1 MAFFTNGSSH
11 APIPPLGVH
20 VVPGGVQVAVFASQ
34 ATGVELC
41 LLDEVPGSEPVT
53 YKERRVTLSN
63 HTYGVWHDFV
73 PNIEE
78 GQRYG
83 FRIMGEWE
91 PRRGLRHNPTKLLVD
106 PYARGISGELSYVP
120 QIYGYARPGDTLF
133 APDPK
138 EGDAPLPP
146 VDMYG
151 PADSRDSMPF
161 VPHSRVVGPRPQPVA
176 SRPHVP
182 WRDTVIYE
190 AHVKGLTKNLMEVPE
205 HLRGTYAGAAHPATI
220 AHLKDLGITTL
231 ELLPIHAFVS
241 EPHLAEKGLTNY
253 WGYNT
258 LGFFAPHEAYAT
270 ASAQAAGPGAVVDE
284 VRGMVQLLHEAGI
297 EVILDV
303 VYNHTCEGGNDGPQ
317 LSWRGLD
324 NLGYYMHDGASP
336 ANFGDVTGCGNTLD
350 FRHPRVI
357 QMALDSLRYWVQDIG
372 VDGFRFDLAVTLG
385 RDSEGFTPEHPFLMA
400 LQTDPV
406 INQAKLIA
414 EPWDVGPGGWQTGR
428 FPAPFSEWNDRY
440 RNSVRDFW
448 LSDAAAASHGR
459 SGSGIRELATRLS
472 GSVDLFGHSDPPLMR
487 GPVASINFVTAHD
500 GFTLHDLVAYNHK
513 HNEANGE
520 ESRDGTNDNKS
531 WNHGVEGNL
540 SGDDMWQ
547 VIAPLRRRSM
557 RNLLATLILSAGT
570 PMLSAGDEFGRTQNG
585 NNNPYCQD
593 NDISWLPWDR
603 SRWRQD
609 LYETTRFLLELR
621 RTYPALRVE
630 DFFSGQPLPHDEDHQ
645 PDLAWYND
653 QGSKITH
660 DQWHDPNTRI
670 FQMFRRSRK
679 NATTHLGNAHV
690 LMVANG
696 TLDDCTV
703 VLPGDD
709 NSVRTWALVWDS
721 QWENPDQDAQVNP
734 ANLLLAHLP
743 VPAEGGPDLLEEAAP
758 ASANNGAQEA
768 PNLDRLSGGSA
779 VALEALSVQIYV
791 AAPVEATGQT
801 S

>member
-1 MAFFTNGSSH
+1 MSFFTNGSSH

-20 VVPGGVQVAVFASQ
+20 VVEGGVQVAVFASQ
-34 ATGVELC
+34 ATGVEFC
-41 LLDEVPGSEPVT
+41 LLNEIPGSNPVA
-53 YKERRVTLSN
+53 YSERRITLTN

-73 PNIEE
+73 PDIGE

-106 PYARGISGELSYVP
+106 PYARGISGELAYVP
-120 QIYGYARPGDTLF
+120 QIYGYARPDDTF
-133 APDPK
+133 FGSNANVSEPQQ
-138 EGDAPLPP
+138 P

-161 VPHSRVVGPRPQPVA
+161 VPHSLVVAARPKPVA
-176 SRPHVP
+176 NRPHVP

-190 AHVKGLTKNLMEVPE
+190 AHVKGLTMNLAGVPE

-241 EPHLAEKGLTNY
+241 EPHLAQKGLTNY

-270 ASAQAAGPGAVVDE
+270 ASARAAGPGAIVDE

-303 VYNHTCEGGNDGPQ
+303 VYNHTSEGGNDGPQ

-324 NLGYYMHDGASP
+324 NLAYYLHDGASP

-357 QMALDSLRYWVQDIG
+357 QMALDSLRYWVKDIG

-385 RDSEGFTPEHPFLMA
+385 RDTQGYNSQHPFLVA

-414 EPWDVGPGGWQTGR
+414 EPWDVGPGGWQTGQ
-428 FPAPFSEWNDRY
+428 FPPPFSEWNDRF

-459 SGSGIRELATRLS
+459 PGSGIRELATRLA

-500 GFTLHDLVAYNHK
+500 GFTLHDLVSYNHK

-520 ESRDGTNDNKS
+520 ESRDGTNDNRS
-531 WNHGVEGNL
+531 WNHGVEGSL

-593 NDISWLPWDR
+593 NEISWLPWDN
-603 SRWRQD
+603 SGWRQD

-653 QGSKITH
+653 QGFKITH
-660 DQWHDPNTRI
+660 DQWHDPNTRV
-670 FQMFRRSRK
+670 FQMFRRSRE
-679 NATTHLGNAHV
+679 NATTARGNAHV

-696 TLDDCTV
+696 NLNDCTV
-703 VLPGDD
+703 ILPGDN
-709 NSVRTWALVWDS
+709 NSTRTWTLVWDS
-721 QWENPDQDAQVNP
+721 QWETPSPD
-734 ANLLLAHLP
+734 
-743 VPAEGGPDLLEEAAP
+743 
-758 ASANNGAQEA
+758 S
-768 PNLDRLSGGSA
+768 DRLPGGST

-791 AAPVEATGQT
+791 AAHAA
-801 S
+801 